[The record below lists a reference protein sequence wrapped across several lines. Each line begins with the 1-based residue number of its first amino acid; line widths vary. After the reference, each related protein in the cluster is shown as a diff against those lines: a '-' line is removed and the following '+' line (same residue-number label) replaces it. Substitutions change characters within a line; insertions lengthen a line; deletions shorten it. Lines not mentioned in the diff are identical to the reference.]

1 MPPEHIDGDLWELSK
16 GETVE
21 GTGGVIKGP
30 KIVRV
35 HEFPEVGKLSVQ
47 AGPVSIEVDG
57 LDFKAAV
64 KNTSEG
70 KKD

>member
-1 MPPEHIDGDLWELSK
+1 MPPDHIDSNLWELHE

-21 GTGGVIKGP
+21 GPGGVIKGP

-35 HEFPEVGKLSVQ
+35 HEFPEVKKLSVQ
-47 AGPVSIEVDG
+47 AGAVSVEVDG

-64 KNTSEG
+64 KSTPNHRP
-70 KKD
+70 